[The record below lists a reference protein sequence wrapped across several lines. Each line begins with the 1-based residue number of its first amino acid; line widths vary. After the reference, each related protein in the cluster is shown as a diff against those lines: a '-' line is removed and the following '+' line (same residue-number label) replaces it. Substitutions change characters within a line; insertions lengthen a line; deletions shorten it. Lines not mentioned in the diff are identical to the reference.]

1 MCDRLCNNMSLVQHE
16 LLLKL
21 SESSSLSRR
30 LEYHRRRMGI
40 GEEEGLGSGK
50 SSITAEVQCF
60 HLVHF
65 HLIQVDDN
73 ILSQLA
79 LPMDSDTCAG
89 GQCLPCGPTPP
100 SPPKYFYIPSESPGK
115 SRQRPLQTTTS
126 AISSLQ
132 ECSPLSQ
139 SQRNHG
145 RLDLS
150 MYFAPMDHASSVNM
164 VSYSICIHLVS
175 SFSLAQQHTS
185 SAHDHTSPVFSLP
198 FLNWKQ
204 KFPSPRV
211 AHSGCTSHL

>member
-1 MCDRLCNNMSLVQHE
+1 MQLGFLRY
-16 LLLKL
+16 
-21 SESSSLSRR
+21 RR
-30 LEYHRRRMGI
+30 LEYHK
-40 GEEEGLGSGK
+40 EEYGSWRLGAWK

-126 AISSLQ
+126 AISSLR

-139 SQRNHG
+139 TQRKHSH
-145 RLDLS
+145 LDLS
-150 MYFAPMDHASSVNM
+150 MYFSPMDHTSSVNV
-164 VSYSICIHLVS
+164 VSYGICIQSS
-175 SFSLAQQHTS
+175 SFSLAQQCTS
-185 SAHDHTSPVFSLP
+185 SPYNRTPPAFSLP
-198 FLNWKQ
+198 FPNWKR
-204 KFPSPRV
+204 KFTTPRL
-211 AHSGCTSHL
+211 SQLGCTSHL